1 LSSKIDKSHLLLEL
15 GRSLLKI
22 GSIRIG
28 NFTTR
33 EGESTPYFIDMK
45 RVVSFPDVSN
55 LVLDCLESASEGIR
69 YSYLCGVPISGLVF
83 CALLANKHQ
92 KPLLYPAGESNYK
105 IHGMLR
111 PGSEVLVVDDV
122 SETGRSIEY
131 VVQTVRANGGIV
143 NDALVVIDRLEGA
156 GKILADSGVK
166 LHAFTT
172 TEKVAET
179 LRDNMALSD
188 EEAELIETK
197 PR

>member
-1 LSSKIDKSHLLLEL
+1 MDKSHLLLEL

-55 LVLDCLESASEGIR
+55 LVLSCLESASGGIE
-69 YSYLCGVPISGLVF
+69 YSCLCGVPISGLVF
-83 CALLANKHQ
+83 CALLASKHQ

-105 IHGMLR
+105 IHGMIR

-131 VVQTVRANGGIV
+131 VVQTVRANGGV
-143 NDALVVIDRLEGA
+143 VKDALVVIDRLEGA
-156 GKILADSGVK
+156 EKILDQANVK
-166 LHAFTT
+166 LHSFATI
-172 TEKVAET
+172 ESIAQALK
-179 LRDNMALSD
+179 DNMALSE

>member
-1 LSSKIDKSHLLLEL
+1 MVDDNNRQRLLLEL
-15 GRSLLKI
+15 GRTLLKI

-33 EGESTPYFIDMK
+33 EGESTPYFIDLK
-45 RVVSFPDVSN
+45 RVVSFPDVSK

-131 VVQTVRANGGIV
+131 VAQAVRANGGIV
-143 NDALVVIDRLEGA
+143 KDALVVIDRLEGA
-156 GKILADSGVK
+156 DKILAEHGVK
-166 LHAFTT
+166 LHSFTSIR
-172 TEKVAET
+172 EIAET
-179 LRDNMALSD
+179 LKDNMALSE

-197 PR
+197 PK